1 MAAHRG
7 LAVPSYPVGEP
18 LLVYSILN
26 NFIRREAMRKN
37 VVFGAAVI
45 AAGGLLV
52 QPVLADEIADLYQ
65 GRTVTILYGYGTGGT
80 YGKTSLVLSRH
91 LGKFIP
97 GNPTVITQSM
107 PGAGGLKSA
116 NYAYNVMPKQGHN
129 ILMPPDMS
137 MVSQLLRP
145 QQVKYDSRNFT
156 WLGRV
161 FGSNNLLAV
170 RRDTGVSSIEDARK
184 KQVLMASTGKGSPTF
199 IVTSLVN
206 GLVDTKFKI
215 VEGYQGSHKSKLSVE
230 QGETQGISLA
240 WASWKSD
247 REAWFKG
254 SNSFMVPIVQ
264 SGFTRDEDWPNLPII
279 QELTSDPDAKSAADL
294 IATSSLF
301 GRGLAMPPGVPAKV
315 TSALR
320 ESFWKTVNSKDFLDD
335 VQRTKLDYS
344 PLKGDEIQKRVNQVL
359 GMSPKA
365 VAMARQ
371 AIFGK

>member
-1 MAAHRG
+1 
-7 LAVPSYPVGEP
+7 
-18 LLVYSILN
+18 
-26 NFIRREAMRKN
+26 MRKT
-37 VVFGAAVI
+37 VLFAAGVI
-45 AAGGLLV
+45 AAGGVLV
-52 QPVLADEIADLYQ
+52 QPALADDLAEMYK

-91 LGKFIP
+91 LGNFIP

-116 NYAYNVMPKQGHN
+116 NYAYNVMPKNGFN

-145 QQVKYDSRNFT
+145 EQVKYDSRNFT

-170 RRDTGVSSIEDARK
+170 RRDAGVSTIEQAK
-184 KQVLMASTGKGSPTF
+184 QKQVLMASTGKGSPTF

-206 GLVDTKFKI
+206 GLLDTKFKI

-247 REAWFKG
+247 RESWFKG
-254 SNSFMVPIVQ
+254 SDSFMVALIQ

-279 QELTSDPDAKSAADL
+279 QDLVSDPDAKAAADL

-301 GRGLAMPPGVPAKV
+301 GRGLALPPGVPDKLV
-315 TSALR
+315 GPLR
-320 ESFWKTVNSKDFLDD
+320 EAFWKTVQSDGFLGD
-335 VQRTKLDYS
+335 VKRTKLDYS
-344 PLKGDEIQKRVNQVL
+344 PLKGDDIQKRVNQVL
-359 GMSPKA
+359 AMSPKA
-365 VAMARQ
+365 VAMARK

>member
-1 MAAHRG
+1 
-7 LAVPSYPVGEP
+7 
-18 LLVYSILN
+18 
-26 NFIRREAMRKN
+26 MRKF
-37 VVFGAAVI
+37 VLLSAAVI
-45 AAGGLLV
+45 AAGGVLV
-52 QPVLADEIADLYQ
+52 QPALADDLADMYKD
-65 GRTVTILYGYGTGGT
+65 RTVTILYGYGTGGT

-91 LGKFIP
+91 LGNFIP
-97 GNPTVITQSM
+97 GKPTVITQSM

-116 NYAYNVMPKQGHN
+116 NYAYNVMPKTGFN

-145 QQVKYDSRNFT
+145 EQVKYDSRNFI

-170 RRDTGVSSIEDARK
+170 RRDVGVSTIEQARQ

-206 GLVDTKFKI
+206 GLLDTRFKI

-247 REAWFKG
+247 RESWFKG
-254 SNSFMVPIVQ
+254 SDSFLVGLVQ
-264 SGFTRDEDWPNLPII
+264 SGFTRDEDWPNLPLI
-279 QELTSDPDAKSAADL
+279 QDLVSDPDAKAAADL

-301 GRGLAMPPGVPAKV
+301 GRGLALPPGVPNKLV
-315 TSALR
+315 GPLR
-320 ESFWKTVNSKDFLDD
+320 EAFWKAVQSDAFLDD
-335 VQRTKLDYS
+335 VKRTKLDYS
-344 PLKGDEIQKRVNQVL
+344 PLKGDDIQKRVNQVL
-359 GMSPKA
+359 AMSPKA
-365 VAMARQ
+365 VAMARK

>member
-1 MAAHRG
+1 MKKYV
-7 LAVPSYPVGEP
+7 LS
-18 LLVYSILN
+18 
-26 NFIRREAMRKN
+26 
-37 VVFGAAVI
+37 GAAL
-45 AAGGLLV
+45 AAAAAMLA
-52 QPVLADEIADLYQ
+52 QPVLANDMYK

-91 LGKFIP
+91 LGRFIP

-116 NYAYNVMPKQGHN
+116 NYAYNVMPKQGFN

-145 QQVKYDSRNFT
+145 AKVKYNARNFT

-170 RRDTGVSSIEDARK
+170 RRDVGVTSIEQARK

-199 IVTSLVN
+199 IVTALVN
-206 GLVDTKFKI
+206 GLLGTKFKI
-215 VEGYQGSHKSKLSVE
+215 VEGYKGSHRSKLSME

-247 REAWFKG
+247 RAPWFQGGDK
-254 SNSFMVPIVQ
+254 SFAVGLVQ
-264 SGFTRDEDWPNLPII
+264 SGFTRDPDWPNVPII
-279 QELTSDPDAKSAADL
+279 QELVDDPDAKAAADL

-301 GRGLAMPPGVPAKV
+301 GRGLAMPPGTPAKV
-315 TSALR
+315 TAMLR
-320 ESFWKTVNSKDFLDD
+320 DAFWKTVHDGGFKAE
-335 VQRTKLDYS
+335 VERTKLDYS
-344 PLKGDEIQKRVNQVL
+344 PLKGEEIQKTVNKVL
-359 GMSPKA
+359 DMSPKA
-365 VAMARQ
+365 VAMARK